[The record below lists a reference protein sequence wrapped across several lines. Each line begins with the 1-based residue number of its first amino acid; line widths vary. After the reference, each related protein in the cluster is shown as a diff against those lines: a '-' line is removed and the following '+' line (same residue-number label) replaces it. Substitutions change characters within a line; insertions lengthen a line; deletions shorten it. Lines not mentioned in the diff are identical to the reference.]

1 MLERNLIV
9 LDENLD
15 PALKRQLQN
24 RGYEAE
30 SLRDLHLLSVKDDK
44 LLARLGER
52 YRNERWTLATAD
64 RRMTRQFAQE
74 VANSGCALA
83 ILEDA
88 GEDGEAKN
96 DRVHRWA
103 HLMSSQS
110 PGTVRRYF
118 EDTTSDGPPPRRS
131 HE

>member
-1 MLERNLIV
+1 MLKRNLIV

-15 PALKRQLQN
+15 PDLKRQLQK
-24 RGYEAE
+24 RGYAAE
-30 SLRDLHLLSVKDDK
+30 SLRDLHLLTVKDDE

-52 YRNERWTLATAD
+52 YRNQRWTLATAD
-64 RRMTRQFAQE
+64 RRMPRQHAQA

-88 GEDGEAKN
+88 GGYGEAKN

-110 PGTVRRYF
+110 PGTIRRYF
-118 EDTTSDGPPPRRS
+118 ESTTRDGPPPRRS